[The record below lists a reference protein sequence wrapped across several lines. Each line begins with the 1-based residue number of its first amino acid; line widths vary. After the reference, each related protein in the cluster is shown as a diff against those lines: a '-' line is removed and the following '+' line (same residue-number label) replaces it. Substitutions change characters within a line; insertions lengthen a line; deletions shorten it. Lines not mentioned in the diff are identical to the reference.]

1 MPQFEVSIPYTG
13 VQTRVV
19 VANSPEEALEKAGEG
34 KLFHLGGGDYAV
46 DDHSE
51 EIWLQWHKAKV
62 LPLEF
67 QVCSYAEIFKS

>member
-1 MPQFEVSIPYTG
+1 MLAVG
-13 VQTRVV
+13 GGGAVDV
-19 VANSPEEALEKAGEG
+19 VA
-34 KLFHLGGGDYAV
+34 GGDYAV